1 MNLPIRK
8 LLKDKK
14 SKKGY
19 VKEAKMTLKDA
30 EFHL

>member
-8 LLKDKK
+8 LKDKK